1 MNLKEFSLLADENIN
16 LEIVSFLR
24 KEGFDVFSILEDKG
38 FGRSDI
44 DLLNQAFSN
53 NQVVITQDSD
63 FGTLVFRD
71 KVDFIGIVYLR
82 PGHFTSAFHIST
94 FKTILSGDLNLSP
107 PFIVVAEN
115 TGETVKIRLR
125 SFG

>member
-24 KEGFDVFSILEDKG
+24 KEGFGVFSILEDKG

-82 PGHFTSAFHIST
+82 PCHFTSEFHIST

>member
-82 PGHFTSAFHIST
+82 PCHFTSEFHIST